1 MKNKFVNKITKTI
14 DFKGFC
20 LFVGYLIQKINE
32 LLKDRK
38 LTNRISQQLVD
49 LFAQQPV
56 SQILNYNSITFLRP
70 QIATKESAFLF
81 LHENAE
87 TQLIPEMK

>member
-1 MKNKFVNKITKTI
+1 MRNKTVKTV
-14 DFKGFC
+14 DFKGFI
-20 LFVGYLIQKINE
+20 LFVVSSIQKINE

-38 LTNRISQQLVD
+38 FAHRFGQQLVE
-49 LFAQQPV
+49 LIAQQPV
-56 SQILNYNSITFLRP
+56 SQIINYNSITFLRP